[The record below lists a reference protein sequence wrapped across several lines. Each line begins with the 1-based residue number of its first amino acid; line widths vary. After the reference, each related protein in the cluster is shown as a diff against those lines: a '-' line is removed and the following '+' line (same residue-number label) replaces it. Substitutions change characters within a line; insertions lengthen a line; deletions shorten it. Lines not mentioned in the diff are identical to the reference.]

1 MTNPI
6 MKSAKRRLA
15 CAALAVL
22 WSATNIAQAQIQ
34 LTGETALELS
44 IGGTNSNF
52 IFNEIPNE
60 FRFAHLAINQFNVF
74 VLAPMGE
81 EWSFNAR
88 VQFDIWGGGRLN
100 PPRITLATILWQKP
114 ESPVSV
120 SIGRFVMP
128 FGLYP
133 RRQLQS
139 DNLFASAPL
148 SYGYFVNISDKRGF
162 WPGAG
167 NTGVYGTADD
177 VGLTTVYFG
186 GYTTGASLNWI
197 LIPNALN
204 IELAIVN
211 GALSSQAD
219 YTNLANLAGVAR
231 LGFQP
236 AIFWQQGISVSYGSF
251 MQADPVN
258 NLVRTNNPFEQYRQL
273 VLGTDVILAYAFFEL
288 SGELIYSQWTVPR
301 FTLAEGFAT
310 AASNSD
316 ELVRYTVSNLSGYVD
331 FKFEP
336 PFLTGT
342 YLALRYERLLFLPYT
357 DARTNQENLSWD
369 RSVTRLSASIGVK
382 FSERVLAKLAFA
394 DQALDGQSFNVRDNY
409 TLRSIFVV
417 NF

>member
-1 MTNPI
+1 MNYKLLHI
-6 MKSAKRRLA
+6 LA
-15 CAALAVL
+15 TVLVFCAASGVGR
-22 WSATNIAQAQIQ
+22 AQIQ

-60 FRFAHLAINQFNVF
+60 FRFAHLAINQFNLF
-74 VLAPMGE
+74 VLAPIGD

-114 ESPVSV
+114 ESAVSI

-128 FGLYP
+128 FGLYL

-197 LIPNALN
+197 LIPNAFN

-211 GALSSQAD
+211 GGLSSQAD

-231 LGFQP
+231 IGFQP

-251 MQADPVN
+251 MQADP
-258 NLVRTNNPFEQYRQL
+258 RQ
-273 VLGTDVILAYAFFEL
+273 
-288 SGELIYSQWTVPR
+288 
-301 FTLAEGFAT
+301 
-310 AASNSD
+310 
-316 ELVRYTVSNLSGYVD
+316 
-331 FKFEP
+331 
-336 PFLTGT
+336 
-342 YLALRYERLLFLPYT
+342 
-357 DARTNQENLSWD
+357 
-369 RSVTRLSASIGVK
+369 
-382 FSERVLAKLAFA
+382 
-394 DQALDGQSFNVRDNY
+394 
-409 TLRSIFVV
+409 
-417 NF
+417 